1 MAPVFIASVDKPA
14 GRRVIRHNGRV
25 CRLAGWA
32 VSTTGRPVT
41 VIARLNGTVVGE
53 TPVDQPRPDV
63 STVLAPGLSANPRC
77 GFSLYVDLP
86 DLTGPPITVSLEY
99 SDGENVS
106 KPTRF
111 TVVDQP
117 DLLNLD
123 TYEGASPAKNDLA
136 ARYLR
141 GRGVEL
147 GALHQPLPVNPARAT
162 VEYVD
167 RLTRAQALA
176 TFPELVPHAEQ
187 FVEPTFLIDFATS
200 DLSELRPHGFDFII
214 ANDVIEHL
222 PNPLKLLRDMYDA
235 IRPGALMFLSAP
247 DRDYTFDARR
257 ALTTNRHL
265 WREYKRGSTEPSR
278 AHIREY
284 VRSTTPHVLSF
295 KRWQRKSI
303 YEDHRRRSIHVHVWD
318 QASFDAFLTWAL
330 RRLALRLEIVER
342 LPSREAF
349 GCMVYVLRKLP
360 A

>member
-1 MAPVFIASVDKPA
+1 V
-14 GRRVIRHNGRV
+14 
-25 CRLAGWA
+25 

-41 VIARLNGTVVGE
+41 VIARLNGEVVVE
-53 TPVDQPRPDV
+53 APATEPRPDV
-63 STVLAPGLSANPRC
+63 STVLAPALAADPRC

-86 DLTGPPITVSLEY
+86 APTDPPATISLEY

-106 KPTRF
+106 KPTRY
-111 TVVDQP
+111 TVGAEP

-123 TYEGASPAKNDLA
+123 TYEGSSQRKNDLA
-136 ARYLR
+136 ARYLH

-147 GALHQPLPVNPARAT
+147 GALHQPLPVDPASAT

-167 RLTRAQALA
+167 RLTREQALA
-176 TFPELVPHAEQ
+176 TFPELVPHAAQ
-187 FVEPTFLIDFATS
+187 FVEPTFLIDFATD
-200 DLSELRPHGFDFII
+200 DLSALEPEGFDFFI

-222 PNPLKLLRDMYDA
+222 PNPLKLLRDLYDA
-235 IRPGALMFLSAP
+235 MKPGALLFLSAP

-257 ALTTNRHL
+257 ELTTNRHL
-265 WREYKRGSTEPSR
+265 WREYKRGTTEPSR

-284 VRSTTPHVLSF
+284 VRSTTPQVLAF

-318 QASFDAFLTWAL
+318 QTSFDAFLAWAIA
-330 RRLALRLEIVER
+330 RLDLRLEIVER
-342 LPSREAF
+342 VPSRAAL

-360 A
+360 D